1 MLPKKIFPRV
11 SENVGRKQ
19 RERKQSVTNT
29 LVRTFIFR
37 TEGIKM
43 ARVGSF
49 DDFGIALLFLIRK
62 IYFMLRIAYFFL
74 FRHLISAGYLGFI
87 PKKTFRVL

>member
-1 MLPKKIFPRV
+1 
-11 SENVGRKQ
+11 
-19 RERKQSVTNT
+19 
-29 LVRTFIFR
+29 
-37 TEGIKM
+37 M

-62 IYFMLRIAYFFL
+62 IYSMLRIAYFFL